1 MNHSIGKEKDS
12 SKIHNGHRD
21 RLKKRFINEG
31 MDNFERHVILEMI
44 LNYAIPQKDTN
55 PIAHSLLTQYDGSLS
70 KVLDAPVEE
79 LMLVDGIGKNAAVLI
94 KMFPEVCRRYL
105 LDLNETGKIINSS
118 QEVAKHVIPMFL
130 CKTNE
135 VVVIICLDGK
145 GKIVFCNQVFE
156 GSINAAAVSVR
167 RIIEIAVRY
176 ATTDIIIAHNHPGGI
191 AIPSEQ
197 DVLITEKI
205 SNALKIVGVR
215 LLDHLIVAGSDWVS
229 IASTPTLNEIFAQS
243 SMFDIN

>member
-1 MNHSIGKEKDS
+1 
-12 SKIHNGHRD
+12 
-21 RLKKRFINEG
+21 
-31 MDNFERHVILEMI
+31 
-44 LNYAIPQKDTN
+44 
-55 PIAHSLLTQYDGSLS
+55 
-70 KVLDAPVEE
+70 
-79 LMLVDGIGKNAAVLI
+79 MLVDGIGKNAAVLI

-197 DVLITEKI
+197 DIIITEKI
-205 SNALKIVGVR
+205 ANALKIVGVR

-229 IASTPTLNEIFAQS
+229 LASTPTLNEIFAQS